1 MEPLPRPRRGPR
13 APGAATGVSIPLGVP
28 RGHCGP
34 DSCEALGSGWQ
45 GALRAPASRRD
56 GKGRGF
62 RPEAQARGAAFPMV
76 LSLGSCQVRPRPLPC
91 LASFYLSPGC
101 WEDERDPT
109 QDAGGAGC
117 MSAVTA
123 PKTLREGT
131 EQRGG
136 VPRPGCPST
145 GVSGPQLQ
153 PQPGALSATARRAC
167 QGRRLAPSVSHRA
180 APPLYAWPCFSVS
193 SSLQLSPPCP
203 SHLGLTCVE
212 AHGAPLL

>member
-1 MEPLPRPRRGPR
+1 
-13 APGAATGVSIPLGVP
+13 
-28 RGHCGP
+28 
-34 DSCEALGSGWQ
+34 
-45 GALRAPASRRD
+45 
-56 GKGRGF
+56 
-62 RPEAQARGAAFPMV
+62 MV

-91 LASFYLSPGC
+91 LASFYLSLGC

-153 PQPGALSATARRAC
+153 PQPGALSATGRRAPPGTSPSPQC
-167 QGRRLAPSVSHRA
+167 LPQGCTPTVCMAVFLCVLIPPTVPS
-180 APPLYAWPCFSVS
+180 
-193 SSLQLSPPCP
+193 LSFT
-203 SHLGLTCVE
+203 SGLDLC
-212 AHGAPLL
+212 